1 MLNNVQEIF
10 ILIIAILLIIFAFA
24 MGLIEWKDKHKDF

>member
-1 MLNNVQEIF
+1 MINNVQEIF

-24 MGLIEWKDKHKDF
+24 IGLIEWKDKHKDF

>member
-1 MLNNVQEIF
+1 MIDNVQEIF

-24 MGLIEWKDKHKDF
+24 ISSIWWIDKHKGF

>member
-1 MLNNVQEIF
+1 MIDNVQEIF

-24 MGLIEWKDKHKDF
+24 ISSIWWRDKHKDF

>member
-1 MLNNVQEIF
+1 MIDNVQEIF

-24 MGLIEWKDKHKDF
+24 IGFIELKAKNKGF